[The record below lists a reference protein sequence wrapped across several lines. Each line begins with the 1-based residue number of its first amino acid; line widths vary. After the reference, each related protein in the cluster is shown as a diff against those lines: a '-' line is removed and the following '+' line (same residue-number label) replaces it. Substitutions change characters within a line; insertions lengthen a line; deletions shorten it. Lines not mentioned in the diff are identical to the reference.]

1 MKLLVTRHGQT
12 DWNLAG
18 KVQGKTDIELNETG
32 LEQAKIAGEKLL
44 NEKIDVII
52 SSPLKRAKKT
62 AEIIRGNRNIPI
74 LLDKGIEERSF
85 GEFEGKTREEFDF
98 EEIWNYKLN
107 KQYKDAES
115 VGDLFTRVQGFLNKI
130 KEEYNDKT
138 VLLVT
143 HGGVTV
149 PIRATLEGIPNGM
162 EVLRNLGIEN
172 CEIKRYDI

>member
-18 KVQGKTDIELNETG
+18 KVQGQTDIELNETG
-32 LEQAKIAGEKLL
+32 MEQAKIAGEKLL

-62 AEIIRGNRNIPI
+62 AEIIRGNRDIPI
-74 LLDKGIEERSF
+74 LIDSGITERSF
-85 GEFEGKTREEFDF
+85 GESEGKTREEFDF
-98 EEIWNYKLN
+98 DEIWNYKLN

-115 VGDLFTRVQGFLNKI
+115 VGDLFTRVQEFLDKI
-130 KEEYNDKT
+130 KKEYEDKT
-138 VLLVT
+138 VLIVT

-172 CEIKRYDI
+172 CEIKRYNI